1 MASTLYACPCLNVK
15 LRVATSHQ
23 QPPLPLPQP
32 PTPSPSPPKATP
44 LTTPAPPSPSS
55 PNATTTAASAAA
67 HAPLLYVSETDK
79 VAGFKAKLGLGGIS
93 IEHRLLLKHILHHP
107 GPWLEVVCANCSTS
121 CYFIH
126 ADPSSHNAAIPDLAA
141 NAPHDGIVLLG
152 AGLITG
158 PAITVA
164 RGSPTY
170 SEPLR
175 VVLMSNHAP
184 ETRSAQEYGLADAWA
199 AFDAGVRRGLEAK
212 RVEMEEKVAAY
223 RAEQVKV
230 MEQAQAR
237 IRRDAEILWAQ
248 VCNLH
253 KERLGKYQ
261 QRPGSATS
269 PADGASASTIPFAG
283 MDAATVGSFYGRQP
297 TFGRRRSSFA
307 AAAGGVDGAAAAASA
322 AFAAGTSPRP
332 KPPLPSTTETVAA
345 ADASATATAGGSGA
359 PAPTTP
365 GAARRVHFGA
375 TIVHNRSAEKPGVPP
390 SVVANAPDQDDE
402 SERSDSDDAIFS
414 LDEEHDDEEHRGAP
428 FHLDNEQDDHTAT
441 ATSDE
446 DNGSESPDAAPDQNA
461 LYSSS
466 LPIRI
471 PSMKRPNA
479 ADPDNNI
486 AADSERNDDAHD
498 EEDAAD
504 ETFVAPHV
512 LSARSY
518 SAEDYFAALRP
529 QKTRLTSFAI

>member
-15 LRVATSHQ
+15 LRVATAHQ
-23 QPPLPLPQP
+23 QPPLPQP
-32 PTPSPSPPKATP
+32 PTPSPSPSPPKATP
-44 LTTPAPPSPSS
+44 ITTPTPPAASS
-55 PNATTTAASAAA
+55 PNVTTAAASAA
-67 HAPLLYVSETDK
+67 HAPLPYVSETDK

-158 PAITVA
+158 PAVTVA

-269 PADGASASTIPFAG
+269 PADVPSASTMPFAG

-307 AAAGGVDGAAAAASA
+307 AAAAAGGVDGAAAAATA
-322 AFAAGTSPRP
+322 AFVAGSSPRP
-332 KPPLPSTTETVAA
+332 KRAPTPSAPETTAA
-345 ADASATATAGGSGA
+345 ADATANAGGGEA
-359 PAPTTP
+359 PAATTP
-365 GAARRVHFGA
+365 GAARRVHFGG
-375 TIVHNRSAEKPGVPP
+375 TIVHNRSAENPGVPP
-390 SVVANAPDQDDE
+390 SVVANAPVQDDD

-414 LDEEHDDEEHRGAP
+414 LDEEHDDDEHRGPP
-428 FHLDNEQDDHTAT
+428 FHVDDEQDDHTAT

-446 DNGSESPDAAPDQNA
+446 DNGAESPDAAPDQSA

-471 PSMKRPNA
+471 PSMKRPTSA
-479 ADPDNNI
+479 ADPDTNNV
-486 AADSERNDDAHD
+486 AAEADDEHD